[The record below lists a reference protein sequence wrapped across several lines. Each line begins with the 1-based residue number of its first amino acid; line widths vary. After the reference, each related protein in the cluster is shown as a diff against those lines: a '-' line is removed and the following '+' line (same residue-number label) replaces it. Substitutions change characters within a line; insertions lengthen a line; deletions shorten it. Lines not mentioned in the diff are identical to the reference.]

1 MPYIGNTPAEK
12 YASYDVQHITT
23 SATTSYVL
31 DKNVANENEIR
42 VVLNNIIQQPGASYA
57 YTASANTLT
66 LSVAT
71 TSNDTLYV
79 VFTGKAVQTVT
90 PPPSSV
96 GLAQLNAT
104 GSPGNNTFLRGD
116 NSWAT
121 PSDSVSY
128 LVKISSDDTTPDFL
142 NGKLVAGTGIS
153 LTEGSGGG
161 DETLTI
167 ANTATTRENV
177 NPVLTNGSMEVA
189 QRSTSVSAIGN
200 GDTGYHTCDRWRYEE
215 GGSPTQEWTQSQ
227 DEIDSSD
234 GGDAW
239 ANGFIRALKMDCTT
253 ASGSLAAGDYEVI
266 EQRLEKQDCNIF
278 KKGTS
283 NSEKYTL
290 TFWIKASKT
299 GINIVELKDNSYT
312 RTCSQSYTINVANT
326 FEKKTVVF
334 PADPTGGFTPNAQL
348 GLSARWYLTAGTDY
362 QSGSLQTT
370 WGTQTSANRAVGQ
383 VNQADSTANVWNL
396 TGAQLEVGEYTA
408 STVPPFQSNT
418 YGASLL
424 RCQRYF
430 RSYGGGDAYEQV
442 AVGYTTGAQ
451 GSTFIDFSSPVMRST
466 PTTSFGTISNW
477 IIYSNGAAYV
487 CSGNPGASDP
497 TPRNMKLI
505 TDHASGATAG
515 FGGMLQ
521 ANGTTS
527 ARLTLDAEL

>member
-1 MPYIGNTPAEK
+1 M
-12 YASYDVQHITT
+12 
-23 SATTSYVL
+23 
-31 DKNVANENEIR
+31 
-42 VVLNNIIQQPGASYA
+42 
-57 YTASANTLT
+57 
-66 LSVAT
+66 
-71 TSNDTLYV
+71 
-79 VFTGKAVQTVT
+79 VF
-90 PPPSSV
+90 
-96 GLAQLNAT
+96 
-104 GSPGNNTFLRGD
+104 
-116 NSWAT
+116 NS
-121 PSDSVSY
+121 
-128 LVKISSDDTTPDFL
+128 
-142 NGKLVAGTGIS
+142 
-153 LTEGSGGG
+153 
-161 DETLTI
+161 
-167 ANTATTRENV
+167 
-177 NPVLTNGSMEVA
+177 
-189 QRSTSVSAIGN
+189 
-200 GDTGYHTCDRWRYEE
+200 
-215 GGSPTQEWTQSQ
+215 
-227 DEIDSSD
+227 
-234 GGDAW
+234 
-239 ANGFIRALKMDCTT
+239 
-253 ASGSLAAGDYEVI
+253 
-266 EQRLEKQDCNIF
+266 
-278 KKGTS
+278 
-283 NSEKYTL
+283 
-290 TFWIKASKT
+290 
-299 GINIVELKDNSYT
+299 
-312 RTCSQSYTINVANT
+312 
-326 FEKKTVVF
+326 
-334 PADPTGGFTPNAQL
+334 
-348 GLSARWYLTAGTDY
+348 GTDY